1 MKHVILIPERFCLG
15 DVIIFKIRRT
25 PSIKCD
31 RLTVCCNEAWQFLFP
46 TASDFVNV
54 DERLDSQG
62 EKNILQE
69 LKIKYPN
76 AEFVR
81 ISHEYKEIPDFNVT
95 VPDRLSEATD
105 ILIAPRRKP
114 FSAPHRD
121 WQYWPFFSD
130 GLQKTGLN
138 IKAIGRA
145 DMSFD
150 CKVPLIEDLRDIAS
164 SMLKTR
170 FVIATDSAFAHLAIL
185 LQVPLIVLW
194 GEAPGI
200 VPTQEYKKSCHARM
214 EVLKKGFVYHLAGA
228 WDDPNFAIN
237 EVLKIINK

>member
-121 WQYWPFFSD
+121 WQYWPFFP
-130 GLQKTGLN
+130 
-138 IKAIGRA
+138 
-145 DMSFD
+145 MVF
-150 CKVPLIEDLRDIAS
+150 
-164 SMLKTR
+164 
-170 FVIATDSAFAHLAIL
+170 
-185 LQVPLIVLW
+185 
-194 GEAPGI
+194 
-200 VPTQEYKKSCHARM
+200 KKQ
-214 EVLKKGFVYHLAGA
+214 
-228 WDDPNFAIN
+228 D
-237 EVLKIINK
+237 